1 MFGEYDNVCLSLL
14 VENDTQSAISVEM
27 NNFRVNGQ
35 ACELLSSQCNVSRGA
50 KALLHTSFFDFEF
63 SDIDLEGR
71 PISSIIADIELWN
84 GDTGVL
90 LATIPNVECVYYAD
104 AD

>member
-1 MFGEYDNVCLSLL
+1 ML

-35 ACELLSSQCNVSRGA
+35 ACELLFLQRNVSKGA
-50 KALLHTSFFDFEF
+50 KILVYHTYNDYDFSEL
-63 SDIDLEGR
+63 DLAGQTIE
-71 PISSIIADIELWN
+71 SITADIEIWN

-90 LATIPNVECVYYAD
+90 LATIPNVECVYPAD